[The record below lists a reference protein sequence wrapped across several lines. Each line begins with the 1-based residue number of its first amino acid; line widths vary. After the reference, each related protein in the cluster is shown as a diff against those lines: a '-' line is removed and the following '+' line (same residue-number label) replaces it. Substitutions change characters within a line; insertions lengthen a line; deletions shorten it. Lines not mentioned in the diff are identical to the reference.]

1 MLTKK
6 YLIGGLIILAALA
19 SVVYIFRPVPSVP
32 PLNIVDAETVQN
44 LKLVTFSNGTTKI
57 LYHDY
62 DYAPIEPGWD
72 LTMTIPAAKGDGRQ
86 QPVFIAPHFTF
97 RGSNWEREVY
107 TYNYPDNGCDT
118 KILYI
123 NRVAKSAETL
133 KISDVP
139 YCIRQT
145 LDIHDYTHFYAESID
160 AKTVAVGNYED
171 GKILA
176 SVNVDS
182 AVTDT
187 SDSSFKDQKAPK
199 VYWPP
204 IINDKSQV
212 QVLTWLA
219 SNWENTKIAFMSGA
233 CDQEDGDRMK
243 FLIWDTTKGT
253 LINKRASL
261 HITNCGE
268 AGGFAFAYDH
278 NSDAFDIYNT
288 VSPSN
293 QFRYVFS
300 VK

>member
-1 MLTKK
+1 MFIKK
-6 YLIGGLIILAALA
+6 YLIVTLVILAALA
-19 SVVYIFRPVPSVP
+19 TVVYIFRPPQNLPSSK
-32 PLNIVDAETVQN
+32 IVDAETVQN

-62 DYAPIEPGWD
+62 DFSDGNKGWG
-72 LTMTIPAAKGDGRQ
+72 LTLTIPAAKGDGRQ
-86 QPVFIAPHFTF
+86 LPVFVAPHFTY

-123 NRVAKSAETL
+123 NRAAKSAETL

-145 LDIHDYTHFYAESID
+145 LDIHDYTHFYAESTD
-160 AKTVAVGNYED
+160 GKTVAVGIYED

-187 SDSSFKDQKAPK
+187 SDSSFKDPKAPK
-199 VYWPP
+199 IYWPP
-204 IINDKSQV
+204 LINDKSQV
-212 QVLTWLA
+212 PVLTWLA
-219 SNWENTKIAFMSGA
+219 SNWENTKLAFTSGG
-233 CDQEDGDRMK
+233 CDIEDGDQMK
-243 FLIWDTTKGT
+243 FIIWDTTKGI

-261 HITNCGE
+261 HLTNCGDT
-268 AGGFAFAYDH
+268 GGLAVAYDR
-278 NSDAFDIYNT
+278 NSDAFDIYNS
-288 VSPSN
+288 VPPSN
-293 QFRYVFS
+293 QFKYFFS